1 MINVG
6 DRIEVESEKVGS
18 ATRCGEVIALEG
30 RMLRVRWDD
39 GRESMYVPSAGAVRV
54 IEKRTTSETATP

>member
-1 MINVG
+1 MIKPG

-18 ATRCGEVIALEG
+18 ATRCGEVLGLEG
-30 RMLRVRWDD
+30 RLLRVRWDD

-54 IEKRTTSETATP
+54 VGSSEPDQASTP